1 MFKNERFYFKILSVL
16 TLKFAPSTRYAPP
29 RAYNVLVFRKS
40 GNADVIRQDQLY
52 SLSKNNVTFIPKG
65 YDYTISTKLDEEV
78 IVIHFDAEIEN
89 GKNFINFTAKRP
101 EQILSLF
108 EQCLSTWIQKPVGF
122 TYKLDSLF
130 SAILENL
137 ERQAVE
143 NYTSLLELAIQRSVD
158 QMHIHLS
165 DPELSIEQLASYTG
179 YTPSYFR
186 RAFRRFT
193 GKSPIDYLME
203 LRIEHA
209 TSLLEAGYYTVEQV
223 AAFCGF
229 ESTKYFST
237 FYKQHTGVS
246 PSKIIPKPNK

>member
-1 MFKNERFYFKILSVL
+1 MFNNERFYFKILSVL
-16 TLKFAPSTRYAPP
+16 TLKFPPSTRYSPA
-29 RAYNVLVFRKS
+29 RAYNVLVFRKNGS
-40 GNADVIRQDQLY
+40 ADLTHENERY

-78 IVIHFDAEIEN
+78 IVIHFEAEIEN
-89 GKNFINFTAKRP
+89 GEDFINFSAKRP
-101 EQILSLF
+101 EQLLSLF
-108 EQCLSTWIQKPVGF
+108 EQCLSAWAQKPVGF
-122 TYKLDSLF
+122 VYKLDSLF

-143 NYTSLLELAIQRSVD
+143 NYTNLLELAIQRSVD
-158 QMHIHLS
+158 QMYSQLS
-165 DPELSIEQLASYTG
+165 NPDLSIEQLANYAG

-186 RAFRRFT
+186 RAFRKFT
-193 GKSPIDYLME
+193 GKSPVGFLMDI
-203 LRIEHA
+203 RIKHA
-209 TSLLEAGYYTVEQV
+209 TSLLESGYYTVEKV
-223 AAFCGF
+223 SALCGF